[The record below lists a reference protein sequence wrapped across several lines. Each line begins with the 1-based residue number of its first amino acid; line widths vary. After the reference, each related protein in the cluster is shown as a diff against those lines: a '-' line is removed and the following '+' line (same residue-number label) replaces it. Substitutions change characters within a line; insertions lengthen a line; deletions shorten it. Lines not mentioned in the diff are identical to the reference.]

1 MKKNLYEETG
11 FVPDERVMHI
21 SMAQE
26 AALKELFEGY
36 DGHVEEILDV
46 IESNWGYWK
55 DNEFDDCH
63 SLTHLGQ
70 YALTKIIMTGEYTVR
85 DNFEQV
91 ILERIEGVKSRS
103 TKESVVTA
111 LYQVLKDYRRFKEDE
126 LNAKKRAARRMA
138 DKFYP
143 R

>member
-21 SMAQE
+21 SMVQE
-26 AALKELFEGY
+26 AALKELFEDYG
-36 DGHVEEILDV
+36 GHVEEILDV
-46 IESNWGYWK
+46 IESNWASWK
-55 DNEFDDCH
+55 DNEFDDYH
-63 SLTHLGQ
+63 PLTHLDQ

-85 DNFEQV
+85 DNFEQA

-126 LNAKKRAARRMA
+126 LNAKKRAAKRMA

>member
-21 SMAQE
+21 SMVQE
-26 AALKELFEGY
+26 AALKELFEDYG
-36 DGHVEEILDV
+36 GHVEEILDV
-46 IESNWGYWK
+46 IESNWDYWK
-55 DNEFDDCH
+55 DNEFDDYH
-63 SLTHLGQ
+63 SLTHLDQ

-85 DNFEQV
+85 DNFEQA

-126 LNAKKRAARRMA
+126 LNAKKRAAKRMA
-138 DKFYP
+138 NKFYP

>member
-21 SMAQE
+21 SMVQE
-26 AALKELFEGY
+26 AALKELFEDYG
-36 DGHVEEILDV
+36 GHVEEILDV
-46 IESNWGYWK
+46 IESNWDYWK

-63 SLTHLGQ
+63 SLTHLDQ

-85 DNFEQV
+85 DNFEQA

-126 LNAKKRAARRMA
+126 LNAKKRAA
-138 DKFYP
+138 KFYP

>member
-21 SMAQE
+21 SMVQE
-26 AALKELFEGY
+26 AALKELFEDYG
-36 DGHVEEILDV
+36 GHVEEILDV
-46 IESNWGYWK
+46 IESNWDYWK

-63 SLTHLGQ
+63 SLTHLDQ

-91 ILERIEGVKSRS
+91 ILERIEGMKSRS

-111 LYQVLKDYRRFKEDE
+111 LYQVLKDYRRFKEEE
-126 LNAKKRAARRMA
+126 LNAKKRAA
-138 DKFYP
+138 KFYP

>member
-11 FVPDERVMHI
+11 FVPDDRVVHI
-21 SMAQE
+21 SKVQE
-26 AALKELFEGY
+26 AALKELFEDY
-36 DGHVEEILDV
+36 NGHVEEILDV
-46 IESNWGYWK
+46 IEANWDGWKSNKFNDY
-55 DNEFDDCH
+55 H
-63 SLTHLGQ
+63 SLTHLDQ
-70 YALTKIIMTGEYTVR
+70 YTLTKIIMTGEYTAR

-111 LYQVLKDYRRFKEDE
+111 LNQVLNDYRRFKEEE
-126 LNAKKRAARRMA
+126 LNAKKRAA
-138 DKFYP
+138 KFYP

>member
-26 AALKELFEGY
+26 AALKELFEDYG
-36 DGHVEEILDV
+36 GHVEEILDV
-46 IESNWGYWK
+46 IESNWDYWK